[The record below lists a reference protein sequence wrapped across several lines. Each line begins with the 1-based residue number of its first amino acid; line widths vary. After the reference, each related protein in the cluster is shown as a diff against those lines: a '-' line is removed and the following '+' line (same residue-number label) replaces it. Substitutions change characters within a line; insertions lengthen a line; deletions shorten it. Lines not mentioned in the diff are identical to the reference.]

1 MYDTPAAISSLILPI
16 VPANRPIVPDT
27 QPVVEYTQ
35 PVVAGT
41 DSEFIGFIDLVHVIS

>member
-1 MYDTPAAISSLILPI
+1 MYDTPRQSPPSFCQLFQ
-16 VPANRPIVPDT
+16 PIVPDT